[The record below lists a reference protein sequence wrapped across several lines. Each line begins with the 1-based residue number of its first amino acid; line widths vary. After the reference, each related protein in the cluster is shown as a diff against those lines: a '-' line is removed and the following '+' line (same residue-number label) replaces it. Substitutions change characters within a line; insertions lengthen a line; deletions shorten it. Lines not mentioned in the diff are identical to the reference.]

1 MTFQTRKINPLDIDP
16 NTGVGVGLE
25 FQSKG
30 VFQTT
35 YTTQQAIKNNL
46 INYLLTGPGERYL
59 NPNFGLGLQKY
70 LFEQLT
76 SNTETS
82 IEEDIQT
89 AVREYFPSITI
100 QNLTI
105 TQNPDTYQIYI
116 QLTYVI
122 GPVNLG
128 VPDTLEITLG

>member
-46 INYLLTGPGERYL
+46 VNYLLTGPGERYL
-59 NPNFGLGLQKY
+59 NPTFGLGLQKY

-89 AVREYFPSITI
+89 AIREYFPSITI

-116 QLTYVI
+116 QLSYTI
-122 GPVNLG
+122 GPTNLG
-128 VPDTLEITLG
+128 VSDTLEITLG